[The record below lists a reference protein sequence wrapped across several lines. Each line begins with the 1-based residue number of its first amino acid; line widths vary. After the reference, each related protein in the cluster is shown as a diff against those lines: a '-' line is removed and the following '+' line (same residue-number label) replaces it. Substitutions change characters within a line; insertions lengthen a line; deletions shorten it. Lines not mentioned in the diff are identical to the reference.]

1 MSKENLRDKLFKWL
15 DKIRSG
21 HDTTLGGH
29 DTNYTNDYIQ
39 QVKEHVFMQILPVAA
54 SYNQHWTEL

>member
-1 MSKENLRDKLFKWL
+1 MIRQDKK
-15 DKIRSG
+15 RSRYNSG
-21 HDTTLGGH
+21 ETRL
-29 DTNYTNDYIQ
+29 YQRNDYIQ